1 MAADSE
7 NEKNIEDAK
16 ERIHNLLDDAF
27 SLLGT
32 SPRTKKQAKEK
43 VYEEIEVEKTEA
55 GLQQAPPES
64 ETERSRYPGSSLN
77 SYHVLCS
84 AFSRYQSHIYPEKF
98 TKHGFNI

>member
-1 MAADSE
+1 MAVDSD

-32 SPRTKKQAKEK
+32 TPRTKKLAKEK
-43 VYEEIEVEKTEA
+43 VYEEIEMEKTEA

-77 SYHVLCS
+77 SCLILYS
-84 AFSRYQSHIYPEKF
+84 AFS
-98 TKHGFNI
+98 GFSLILP